1 MVYRFLYALVGWC
14 RALYFSGISVHRW
27 PAAWTKNPVAS
38 RPRMLCANHPSSFL
52 DAVLV
57 AGYLPFPLG
66 FLGRGDAFTPR
77 FGQFLR
83 QHLHMM
89 PVWRQREGYVNV
101 HRNYETFAE
110 ANRYWA
116 KGGSLIIFSEGLCV
130 QEWKLRPLPKG
141 SARMAWSAYQEGLDL
156 EIVPV
161 GINYEHF
168 HGPGKSADFRFGST
182 VMASDLI
189 QKFQEES
196 QGEEGP
202 LRETVFLLRFNRWL
216 EEELR
221 NLVVHAPNKAV
232 ATGLE
237 GGTETSAAPLAPTR
251 QRWFFLTLARLL
263 HAPYYYPIKH
273 FAQKACRD
281 TVHFDSV
288 LFAILMLTY
297 PLFLLIVSLVLVWT
311 MGWIGLIYW
320 VLWPVTA
327 WFSRYVSTNP

>member
-1 MVYRFLYALVGWC
+1 MVYRFLYTLVGWC
-14 RALYFSGISVHRW
+14 RTFYFSRIDLHRW
-27 PAAWTKNPVAS
+27 PAAWTNDSGAS

-89 PVWRQREGYVNV
+89 PVWRHREGYLNV

-116 KGGSLIIFSEGLCV
+116 KGGAFIIFSEGLCV

-141 SARMAWSAYQEGLDL
+141 SARMVWSAFHEGLDL
-156 EIVPV
+156 EIIPV

-168 HGPGKSADFRFGST
+168 HGPGKSADIRFGIP

-196 QGEEGP
+196 KGEEGP
-202 LRETVFLLRFNRWL
+202 IRETVFLLRFNRWL

-221 NLVVHAPNKAV
+221 NLVVHAPNQAI

-237 GGTETSAAPLAPTR
+237 GGTETAAAPLVPTR
-251 QRWFFLTLARLL
+251 HRWFFLTLTRLL
-263 HAPYYYPIKH
+263 HAPYYYPVKH
-273 FAQKACRD
+273 FCQKACRD
-281 TVHFDSV
+281 TVHFDAV
-288 LFAILMLTY
+288 LFAVMMLTY
-297 PLFLLIVSLVLVWT
+297 PLYLILVGV
-311 MGWIGLIYW
+311 
-320 VLWPVTA
+320 VLWNLMGAWSLPVLILWPLTA
-327 WFSRYVSTNP
+327 WLASRGA

>member
-14 RALYFSGISVHRW
+14 RALYFSRISLHHW
-27 PAAWTKNPVAS
+27 PDAWTKEAGES
-38 RPRMLCANHPSSFL
+38 KPRMLCANHPSSFL

-116 KGGSLIIFSEGLCV
+116 RGGSLIIFSEGLCV

-141 SARMAWSAYQEGLDL
+141 SARMVWAAYQEGLDL

-168 HGPGKSADFRFGST
+168 QGPGKSADIRFGGA
-182 VMASDLI
+182 VMASQLI
-189 QKFQEES
+189 QKFQEDYNGES
-196 QGEEGP
+196 SP
-202 LRETVFLLRFNRWL
+202 LKETVFLIRFNRWL
-216 EEELR
+216 EDELR
-221 NLVVHAPNKAV
+221 KLVVHAPNQAV
-232 ATGLE
+232 ASGLE
-237 GGTETSAAPLAPTR
+237 GCPETEAASLRKTR
-251 QRWFFLTLARLL
+251 QRWWLLNLARFL
-263 HAPYYYPIKH
+263 HAPYYYPIRL
-273 FAQKACRD
+273 FCEKACRD
-281 TVHFDSV
+281 TVHFDAV
-288 LFAILMLTY
+288 LFALLMLTY
-297 PLFLLIVSLVLVWT
+297 PLFLLIVAMFL
-311 MGWIGLIYW
+311 GWALGWSGILG
-320 VLWPVTA
+320 VALWPATA
-327 WFSRYVSTNP
+327 YFSRYA